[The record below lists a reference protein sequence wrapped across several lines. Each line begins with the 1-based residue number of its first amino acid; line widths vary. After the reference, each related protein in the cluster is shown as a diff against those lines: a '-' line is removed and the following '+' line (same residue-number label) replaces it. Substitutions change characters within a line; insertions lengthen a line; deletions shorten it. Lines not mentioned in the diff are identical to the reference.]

1 MAPNNGTYRI
11 KLGDAYY
18 NALRYR
24 DALLQYE
31 KAQELGEAKAAQRIS
46 KVKSKLGG

>member
-1 MAPNNGTYRI
+1 MAPNNGSYRL

-31 KAQELGEAKAAQRIS
+31 KAQELGDAKAAQRIA
-46 KVKSKLGG
+46 KVKTKLGG